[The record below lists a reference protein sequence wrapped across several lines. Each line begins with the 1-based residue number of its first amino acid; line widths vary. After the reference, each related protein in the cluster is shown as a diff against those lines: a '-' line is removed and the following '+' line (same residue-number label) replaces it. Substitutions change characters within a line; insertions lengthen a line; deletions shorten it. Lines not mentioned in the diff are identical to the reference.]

1 MASEET
7 EVIDSVGKAQPPR
20 APNAVGEALSRAAR
34 PLGEAGAVAAASA
47 VQSGIQGPAS
57 SSLAQVAKDLAASPP
72 VDTAKVERL
81 RAAIISG
88 DYRADP
94 AAIATKMMALESLPA
109 PVESAPP
116 KA

>member
-1 MASEET
+1 M
-7 EVIDSVGKAQPPR
+7 IDSVGKAQPPR
-20 APNAVGEALSRAAR
+20 PASAVGEALSRGTR
-34 PLGEAGAVAAASA
+34 PLGEARAVAAAA
-47 VQSGIQGPAS
+47 AMQGPAS

-72 VDTAKVERL
+72 VDAARVEQL

-94 AAIATKMMALESLPA
+94 AAIATQMIALES
-109 PVESAPP
+109 VPP